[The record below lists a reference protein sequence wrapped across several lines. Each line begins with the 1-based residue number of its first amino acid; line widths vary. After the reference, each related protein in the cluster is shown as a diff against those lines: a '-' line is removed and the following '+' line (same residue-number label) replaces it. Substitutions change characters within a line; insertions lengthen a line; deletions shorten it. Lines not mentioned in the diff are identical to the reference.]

1 MKKFIY
7 IIFALALTPFVY
19 SQATLNGNMSF
30 NGKNFRIT
38 TVYTESETAYEIKA
52 MHEGQEYI
60 TKFIPNP
67 ALKQIK
73 ILSQTPSGNLEHS
86 YSMNEVTVEE
96 NLSTEGLMARKTEET
111 KTIAGVTCTKIL
123 AQTKNGNQAEIWYY
137 DNGFPIDKYKDIY
150 KSDIAVQSLSALGL
164 NGIPMEVQ
172 LTNAEGYSL
181 MSISTREF
189 SKTADSSFLK

>member
-1 MKKFIY
+1 MKNILI
-7 IIFALALTPFVY
+7 IIFALILTPVVY
-19 SQATLNGNMSF
+19 SQATLSGNMSF

-38 TVYTESETAYEIKA
+38 TVYTDSETAYEIKA
-52 MHEGQEYI
+52 LHEGQEYI

-67 ALKQIK
+67 SQNNIK
-73 ILSQTPSGNLEHS
+73 ILSQTSTGNLEHT
-86 YSMNEVTVEE
+86 YGMNEVSVEE

-111 KTIAGVTCTKIL
+111 KTIAGVICTKIL

-189 SKTADSSFLK
+189 SKTADRSFLK